1 MIGAGLDASLGMT
14 LSRSAAAT
22 RWFRFGRSTPLWC
35 GPSSTGG
42 STVAAGHVAR
52 FNPRLAVVELPYT
65 PWSRLCASPARPN
78 RSEDQQEDDR
88 IYLHLVQRIFEEQKR
103 RGGHAMAEVPAGPV
117 LDMGRELADLRSQN
131 YETASELCVP
141 DFLVKGN
148 HATSKKA
155 RFVAT
160 HALLVQGLMMR
171 CGKGAGAHGE
181 HVLYPPALGDA
192 ICRAYLDV
200 VSAEDFGATATW
212 IPTASRAAFYVH
224 AVRREDDWRP
234 LLEQAQELLGR
245 KTAHSLQVHPG
256 TDLYK
261 KIEKLVPWQLASVQ
275 VAYLPKAKRVKT
287 GLEECHRASVMLT
300 NDDSI
305 TVETE
310 FLKDAQAPRE
320 RFVAPV
326 RVAIFVLGYAPGE
339 PDAPAPAR
347 QAAAQPAPE
356 DEPVR
361 DEVREGLEREGL
373 VRQDLAGE
381 CWFSGGPLK
390 PSEKSLAKAL
400 VRMHIKTL
408 DTRARKTLL
417 ALWCKTRKWHP
428 RL

>member
-1 MIGAGLDASLGMT
+1 MENMCCTHQHWAT
-14 LSRSAAAT
+14 L
-22 RWFRFGRSTPLWC
+22 F
-35 GPSSTGG
+35 
-42 STVAAGHVAR
+42 VA
-52 FNPRLAVVELPYT
+52 PT
-65 PWSRLCASPARPN
+65 WMWSRRRTSGLRRPGSL
-78 RSEDQQEDDR
+78 RQ
-88 IYLHLVQRIFEEQKR
+88 V
-103 RGGHAMAEVPAGPV
+103 GPPSMFTPSV
-117 LDMGRELADLRSQN
+117 G
-131 YETASELCVP
+131 
-141 DFLVKGN
+141 
-148 HATSKKA
+148 
-155 RFVAT
+155 
-160 HALLVQGLMMR
+160 
-171 CGKGAGAHGE
+171 
-181 HVLYPPALGDA
+181 
-192 ICRAYLDV
+192 
-200 VSAEDFGATATW
+200 
-212 IPTASRAAFYVH
+212 
-224 AVRREDDWRP
+224 WRP

-261 KIEKLVPWQLASVQ
+261 KIEKLVPWQLASVRA
-275 VAYLPKAKRVKT
+275 AYLPKAKRVKT

-381 CWFSGGPLK
+381 CWLSGGPLK

-400 VRMHIKTL
+400 VRMHI
-408 DTRARKTLL
+408 
-417 ALWCKTRKWHP
+417 
-428 RL
+428 